1 MSADVGIHITIE
13 GRVQGVGFR
22 YFTREQAEKLHLTGW
37 VRNTF
42 DGNVEAYAEGSQPE
56 LDSWL
61 ALLQR
66 GPVSA
71 FVTNIHK
78 EWTPAQGKF
87 KNFQVAPTL

>member
-1 MSADVGIHITIE
+1 MSASVGIHIIIE

-22 YFTREQAEKLHLTGW
+22 YFTREQAQKLNLTGW

-42 DGNVEAYAEGSQPE
+42 DGNVEAYAEGSQPD
-56 LDSWL
+56 LDTWL
-61 ALLQR
+61 DLLQQ

-78 EWTPAQGKF
+78 EWKPAQGKF
-87 KNFQVAPTL
+87 KKFQVASTS